1 MRTEPG
7 VSAAWARPGA
17 FTFEPSL
24 EGRGRTYGDRCGW
37 HSSYFLPRKV
47 QNGQRHRGETEQI
60 FQLGCE
66 WGCKRRCIWKR
77 RQASDPVDSGTVLG
91 NFM

>member
-7 VSAAWARPGA
+7 VPAAWARPEA
-17 FTFEPSL
+17 FIFEPSL
-24 EGRGRTYGDRCGW
+24 ESRGRASGGRSGW
-37 HSSYFLPRKV
+37 HSDHFLPRKV

-66 WGCKRRCIWKR
+66 WGSRRRCIWKR
-77 RQASDPVDSGTVLG
+77 RQASDPVDSEIVLR